1 MQLFYKLIF
10 PHTLLQFNFWSAIAT
25 IGGAILGSRASKK
38 AADTSAKAT
47 ESANV
52 QQIAAAREQMAF
64 QERMSNTAHQRQV
77 EDLRA
82 AGLNPILS
90 AKYGGASSPAG
101 AQPTIQ
107 SAAAAYSAM
116 GAQQSQIWS
125 SAGRDMASALQAQR
139 TAELKVKE
147 AERVSWQT
155 KETQQN
161 IKNLK
166 SLENKTGAEIQ
177 QIGKHIAKLDADIKY
192 VKERTKGQWQINAMK
207 SVIVDYLQ
215 SADFNNMVKS
225 FGGDTKGAWQFFR
238 EFLNS
243 TGVSL
248 GNSYFNIEQYFKQ
261 MAGPDERALM
271 NRFENSPGFDPYV
284 EQERQLRLRNN
295 LPDIR

>member
-1 MQLFYKLIF
+1 MNLLYKLIF
-10 PHTLLQFNFWSAIAT
+10 PHLMLQFNFWSAIAT
-25 IGGAILGSRASKK
+25 IGGALLGARASKK
-38 AADTSAKAT
+38 AADKSAQAT

-107 SAAAAYSAM
+107 SAAGAYSAM
-116 GAQQSQIWS
+116 GSQQAQIWS
-125 SAGRDMASALQAQR
+125 SAGRDMATAVQAQR
-139 TAELKVKE
+139 QAELKVKE

-155 KETQQN
+155 KETEQN

-166 SLENKTGAEIQ
+166 SLQNKSDAEVK
-177 QIGKHIAKLDADIKY
+177 QISKNIAKLDADIKY

-207 SVIVDYLQ
+207 AVVVDFLQ
-215 SADFNNMVKS
+215 SSDFNNMIKS
-225 FGGDTKGAWQFFR
+225 FGGDTNSAWQFFR
-238 EFLNS
+238 EFLHGTGTNLGS
-243 TGVSL
+243 TYYSV
-248 GNSYFNIEQYFKQ
+248 EQYFKELPSEQ
-261 MAGPDERALM
+261 EKLRMDL
-271 NRFENSPGFDPYV
+271 FHNSPGYDPMV
-284 EQERQLRLRNN
+284 ESDRQLRLRNN
-295 LPDIR
+295 LPGIQ